1 MRTRYDVVVLG
12 AGPAGLATAITV
24 RRETRAS
31 VLVADA
37 APAERE
43 RFGETVA
50 PDLLVQVKR
59 LGLLDEFRGG
69 AHSPCPGS
77 ASIWGGDQVGYN
89 DYILS
94 PVGSAWRLERRAFDD
109 MLARAAREAGVELC
123 WSTRYLQSTHDQDG
137 YRLLL
142 RTPEGKNE
150 VYGSWVVDA
159 TGPAA
164 RFALHAGA
172 RRIVDDR
179 LYCLARY
186 ANIRAGSMTMQTL
199 LGADEDGWWYAA
211 RLPGERVVVLFVSE
225 GETFRR
231 LKENDHEGFERS
243 VTVTRLISP
252 MLARLAL
259 EKKVYFATTV
269 YSSRL
274 DRLEGEGWLAVGDAA
289 ASYDP
294 LSRGALQR
302 PSRTE
307 SPQANTSRIG
317 ATPEALTANE
327 STLASA
333 RTPRLALTST
343 KSNAAMGHSGR
354 NAASV
359 RGRWLHVVQ
368 STICSLPG
376 FCRQKPQE
384 QAKACALNPLFR
396 KVHTTQKS
404 RVAFIR
410 AEIVQ
415 SRIDLD
421 PKQPFVP
428 YSKSFFHR
436 LERAV
441 LVAKLGADRRRL
453 HGV

>member
-50 PDLLVQVKR
+50 PDLLVQLKR

-294 LSRGALQR
+294 LVARGITKALEDGVAAGKHIADWGD
-302 PSRTE
+302 TG
-307 SPQANTSRIG
+307 G
-317 ATPEALTANE
+317 AY
-327 STLASA
+327 S
-333 RTPRLALTST
+333 
-343 KSNAAMGHSGR
+343 K
-354 NAASV
+354 
-359 RGRWLHVVQ
+359 
-368 STICSLPG
+368 
-376 FCRQKPQE
+376 
-384 QAKACALNPLFR
+384 
-396 KVHTTQKS
+396 
-404 RVAFIR
+404 
-410 AEIVQ
+410 
-415 SRIDLD
+415 RIDARFRAYAEARAHLYEIERRD
-421 PKQPFVP
+421 GPFW
-428 YSKSFFHR
+428 K
-436 LERAV
+436 ERRERSREM
-441 LVAKLGADRRRL
+441 VARGSEYNL
-453 HGV
+453 